1 MPAILTRTYAVNA
14 DLLLIIID
22 AADANAKRMY
32 ETVSEVL
39 DDIGA
44 KDNPRLVV
52 LNKTDKLENNAEVLM
67 LTREIPG
74 SIPASAVTGVGIDKV
89 VEAVREASRG
99 RTRELDMNVP
109 HSDGKTLHFLE
120 TRAVILHRD
129 YTNDGV
135 KLRVKFGQRQLD
147 QLQAMG
153 TQAVWDGSKQ
163 ASSHGWGR

>member
-1 MPAILTRTYAVNA
+1 M
-14 DLLLIIID
+14 
-22 AADANAKRMY
+22 
-32 ETVSEVL
+32 
-39 DDIGA
+39 
-44 KDNPRLVV
+44 
-52 LNKTDKLENNAEVLM
+52 
-67 LTREIPG
+67 
-74 SIPASAVTGVGIDKV
+74 TGVGIDKV
-89 VEAVREASRG
+89 VEAVRDASRG

-135 KLRVKFGQRQLD
+135 KLRVKLGQRQLD